1 VASAAGYGKGFGIR
15 RRCQTWN
22 FFFSGEFDGSTDRE
36 FLEARMTQLNEQAPE
51 FLATFTRQRQQLLH
65 HAGAILTTLP
75 ERGAVD
81 GLADVASSPAEGSP
95 KWTQLLVTSLEE
107 LKVAEE
113 EMLEQ
118 HLEILST
125 RGELERMVTYY
136 KALFDLAPSALLLTT
151 TEGSIRACNRAATSL
166 LMRDTYHL
174 EGKPI
179 PAIVPREH
187 RSEFRQQLSRLSV
200 TVGVSNWRF
209 TVERP
214 TDSPLEVTAAVHMIP
229 SALTG
234 SAALY
239 WHVRAVESDT
249 N

>member
-1 VASAAGYGKGFGIR
+1 
-15 RRCQTWN
+15 
-22 FFFSGEFDGSTDRE
+22 
-36 FLEARMTQLNEQAPE
+36 MTQLNEQAPD

-65 HAGAILTTLP
+65 HAGAILAP
-75 ERGAVD
+75 AAERTATAD
-81 GLADVASSPAEGSP
+81 MAAAATPSLASDAAP
-95 KWTQLLVTSLEE
+95 KLTQLLVTSLEE

-125 RGELERMVTYY
+125 RGELERMIAYY
-136 KALFDLAPSALLLTT
+136 RALFDFAPSALLLTT
-151 TEGSIRACNRAATSL
+151 TEGSIRASNRAASSL

-187 RSEFRQQLSRLSV
+187 RSEFRQQLARLSV
-200 TVGVSNWRF
+200 TVGVSNWCF

-214 TDSPLEVTAAVHMIP
+214 TDKPIKVTAAVHMIP
-229 SALTG
+229 AALSG

-239 WHVRAVESDT
+239 WHLRAVDS
-249 N
+249 